1 MAKKSIQLGDEI
13 KDVTTNQVG
22 IAIGRA
28 DYLSG
33 VTYWILQP
41 YATVDNIS
49 PREVFVPDA
58 YVVRNGD
65 GVYVKP
71 KPPIGFHAREV
82 EGNGS
87 QTKNR
92 KA

>member
-1 MAKKSIQLGDEI
+1 MGKKSIQLGDEI

-33 VTYWILQP
+33 AVYWILQP
-41 YATVDNIS
+41 YVAEDGIAA
-49 PREVFVPDA
+49 REVFIPDA
-58 YVVRNGD
+58 YVVRSGD
-65 GVYVKP
+65 GVYPKP
-71 KPPIGFHAREV
+71 KQPMGFHAREV

-87 QTKNR
+87 QAKTR
-92 KA
+92 RG